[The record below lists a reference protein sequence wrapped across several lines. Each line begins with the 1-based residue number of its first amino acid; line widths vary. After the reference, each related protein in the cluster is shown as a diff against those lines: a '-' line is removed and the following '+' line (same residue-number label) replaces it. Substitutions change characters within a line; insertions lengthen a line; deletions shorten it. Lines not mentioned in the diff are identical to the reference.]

1 MMVARTF
8 QSLQFWTQSK
18 WFVTPIVFYNPIYK
32 KAFMDYFILLLRWIK
47 WNSVC
52 VCVCFGGIILTPGS
66 KKKMRWLSVGD
77 MSGKCVNVSDN
88 NIQYIWSRLSGWLG
102 GIKLTKTFS
111 RDYKTSWEK
120 ILVDFSSFIVSNF
133 WPGMSG
139 YIKLFLLVL
148 KFQLKKKHNIWTSQ
162 QLPHGGWI

>member
-1 MMVARTF
+1 M
-8 QSLQFWTQSK
+8 
-18 WFVTPIVFYNPIYK
+18 
-32 KAFMDYFILLLRWIK
+32 AFMLRTCSYFCR
-47 WNSVC
+47 
-52 VCVCFGGIILTPGS
+52 GITYYMKPSPTCGFEGNFILTPRVQERRLDGWVS
-66 KKKMRWLSVGD
+66 GRD

-133 WPGMSG
+133 WPGMSECG
-139 YIKLFLLVL
+139 DIKKFLFKVI
-148 KFQLKKKHNIWTSQ
+148 KCQLIKIYFS
-162 QLPHGGWI
+162 L

>member
-1 MMVARTF
+1 MKWCLCLCV
-8 QSLQFWTQSK
+8 FWK
-18 WFVTPIVFYNPIYK
+18 
-32 KAFMDYFILLLRWIK
+32 R
-47 WNSVC
+47 
-52 VCVCFGGIILTPGS
+52 GIILTPGS

-111 RDYKTSWEK
+111 RDYKTSWGK

-148 KFQLKKKHNIWTSQ
+148 KFQLKKNIISGPASNC
-162 QLPHGGWI
+162 LMEVEFNLFEEGIVG

>member
-8 QSLQFWTQSK
+8 QSLQFWTQSILSG
-18 WFVTPIVFYNPIYK
+18 FVTPIVLDLS
-32 KAFMDYFILLLRWIK
+32 MDYFILLLRWIK

-111 RDYKTSWEK
+111 RDYKTSWGK

-139 YIKLFLLVL
+139 YIKIVPFSL
-148 KFQLKKKHNIWTSQ
+148 KISTEKKT
-162 QLPHGGWI
+162 